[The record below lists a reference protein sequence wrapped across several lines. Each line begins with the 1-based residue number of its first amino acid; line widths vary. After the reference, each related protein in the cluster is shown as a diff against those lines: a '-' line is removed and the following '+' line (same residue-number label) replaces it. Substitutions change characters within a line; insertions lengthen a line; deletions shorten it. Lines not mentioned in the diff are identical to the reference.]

1 MARALLTN
9 KTLRK
14 LELEGNCLSIMTARV
29 LALAL
34 SKNKTLQYLDLESN
48 DLTHEGQKNGGV
60 EELINALSKNK
71 TLLSLNV
78 ANNRLDAEI
87 GRMFVDMLRVNETL
101 IDFEFGFNN
110 FRLEDVSPISEV

>member
-1 MARALLTN
+1 
-9 KTLRK
+9 
-14 LELEGNCLSIMTARV
+14 MTARV

-87 GRMFVDMLRVNETL
+87 GRMFVT
-101 IDFEFGFNN
+101 
-110 FRLEDVSPISEV
+110 RLFLL